1 MEHLLFYRA
10 NINIVLI
17 LILIVIGNATFI
29 IMIKFS
35 QVCRNGMVQH
45 LEHLLFYGANMN
57 ARNASGNTPLHV
69 CAVNNQ
75 VGCLPSIER
84 QVPQ

>member
-1 MEHLLFYRA
+1 MGWWNIFGARRVEERAIKRYFYTPNYFGFR
-10 NINIVLI
+10 IKIVF
-17 LILIVIGNATFI
+17 N
-29 IMIKFS
+29 S

-45 LEHLLFYGANMN
+45 LEHLLFYGADMN

-75 VGCLPSIER
+75 VQI
-84 QVPQ
+84 